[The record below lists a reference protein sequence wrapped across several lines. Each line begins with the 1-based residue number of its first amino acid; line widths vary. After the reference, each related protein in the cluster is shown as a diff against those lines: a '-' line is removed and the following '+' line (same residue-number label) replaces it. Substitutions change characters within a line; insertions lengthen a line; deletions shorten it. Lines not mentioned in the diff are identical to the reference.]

1 MNEKEIS
8 MKPDGIEK
16 LPQKNSDVD
25 AGIEPSAQAQPDEP
39 VNTGADTGANG
50 TDVMGSGG
58 AQPGDGGLL
67 GGGIQ
72 GGSQGGARKAATGVA
87 AGVAAPAAAQA
98 AALTAFLNWLKMLLL
113 SIMAAVQS
121 LASVAVGAV
130 IAAAKAVVGFFT
142 GAGAAVASALGGA
155 VSAATATVATAVA
168 TAVGAAAVITGG
180 VVVLRDGNTTGRNDG
195 LLESCTVAVDNAAKA
210 ADGAVGDVSAKTE
223 ENAKTVYSVLSAW
236 GMSDENI
243 AGVLGNWSHES
254 GIDPT
259 SVETIFDEKFTIG
272 PRKQDAEAK
281 GFKIAQVDPAYSARF
296 PAIDLMG
303 IGLGQWTNGRNALL
317 TEYAQS
323 IGKPWSTLET
333 QLGFM
338 ISKDDPTRVA
348 QVKALIDN
356 SEGGSVSASTSY
368 FLTKWEGINDGTL
381 GSRESAAG
389 TWFAKMGGWE
399 KNKSLADSILAQSGS
414 AVTGANSSSVAAAAS
429 KCKSHGGKVDNS
441 TMVKAAISY
450 AWPYNDD
457 GKGNDGTDIYKYLHK
472 EVLGESDNFFA
483 SCDRTV
489 ATAVRWSGTDDTY
502 PAGGV
507 SNQLEYLQGQG
518 GSKWTKIDYN
528 GDKSKLQPGDILLRT
543 TGGVSH
549 TVMYVGEDAV
559 KEVWGE
565 GNYEPQGEIVS
576 GSLND
581 RSPTV
586 GQFYTGSTGLDTD
599 YVAYRN
605 TTKESSSKFASV
617 TVPSTMQKGQGDK
630 SSRLTPGP

>member
-1 MNEKEIS
+1 
-8 MKPDGIEK
+8 MKPDGIDK
-16 LPQKNSDVD
+16 FPQKNSDVD

-72 GGSQGGARKAATGVA
+72 SGSQGGARKVATGVA

-121 LASVAVGAV
+121 LSSVAIGAV
-130 IAAAKAVVGFFT
+130 IAAAKTVVGFFT

-168 TAVGAAAVITGG
+168 TAVGAAAVIAGG
-180 VVVLRDGNTTGRNDG
+180 VVVLRDGNTTGRHDG

-259 SVETIFDEKFTIG
+259 GVETIFDEKFTIG

-338 ISKDDPTRVA
+338 ISKDDPARVA

-356 SEGGSVSASTSY
+356 SAGGSVSASTSY

-414 AVTGANSSSVAAAAS
+414 AVTGANNSSVAAAAS

-549 TVMYVGEDAV
+549 TVMYVGEDSV

-630 SSRLTPGP
+630 NSRLTPGP

>member
-1 MNEKEIS
+1 

-16 LPQKNSDVD
+16 PPH
-25 AGIEPSAQAQPDEP
+25 GIQGVEPSVQPNEP
-39 VNTGADTGANG
+39 VDTGTDTGANG

-58 AQPGDGGLL
+58 AEPGDGGLL
-67 GGGIQ
+67 VGGIQ
-72 GGSQGGARKAATGVA
+72 GGQGQGGARKAATGAA
-87 AGVAAPAAAQA
+87 AGAVAPAAAQA
-98 AALTAFLNWLKMLLL
+98 AALTVFLNWLKTVMM

-121 LASVAVGAV
+121 LYSVIVGAIV
-130 IAAAKAVVGFFT
+130 AAAKAVVGFFT

-155 VSAATATVATAVA
+155 VSAATATIATVAA
-168 TAVGAAAVITGG
+168 TAVGAVVVITGG
-180 VVVLRDGNTTGRNDG
+180 AVALRDGEMAARSDG
-195 LLESCTVAVDNAAKA
+195 AIEPCTVAVENAVKA
-210 ADGAVGDVSAKTE
+210 ADDAVSDVSAKTE

-259 SVETIFDEKFTIG
+259 GVETIFDEKFTIG
-272 PRKQDAEAK
+272 PRKKDAESK
-281 GFKIAQVDPAYSARF
+281 GFKISQVDPAYSARF

-317 TEYAQS
+317 TEYAAS

-338 ISKDDPTRVA
+338 ISKDDPARVA

-414 AVTGANSSSVAAAAS
+414 AVTGANNSSVAAAAS

-472 EVLGESDNFFA
+472 EVLGESDNYFA

-528 GDKSKLQPGDILLRT
+528 GDKSKLQPGDVLLRT

-549 TVMYVGEDAV
+549 TVMYVGEDSV

-581 RSPTV
+581 RAPTV

>member
-1 MNEKEIS
+1 MTVSKLPPSDGGAGGVQPAQTQPIQPQPTGKAPHN
-8 MKPDGIEK
+8 DGIDGVD
-16 LPQKNSDVD
+16 DV
-25 AGIEPSAQAQPDEP
+25 
-39 VNTGADTGANG
+39 VDTGANG
-50 TDVMGSGG
+50 TDVMGSDGSEPGGQPGEGIRGG
-58 AQPGDGGLL
+58 AG
-67 GGGIQ
+67 
-72 GGSQGGARKAATGVA
+72 KAATGA
-87 AGVAAPAAAQA
+87 AIGAGAPVAAQA
-98 AALTAFLNWLKMLLL
+98 AALTIFLNWLKMLMM
-113 SIMAAVQS
+113 SIMAAAQS
-121 LASVAVGAV
+121 LFSAIVGAV
-130 IAAAKAVVGFFT
+130 VAAAKAVVGFFT
-142 GAGAAVASALGGA
+142 SAGAAVASAMGGV
-155 VSAATATVATAVA
+155 VSAATATIATVAA
-168 TAVGAAAVITGG
+168 TAVGAIAVVAGGAAV
-180 VVVLRDGNTTGRNDG
+180 VRDGEMTARSDG
-195 LLESCTVAVDNAAKA
+195 VIEPCTVAVDKATKA
-210 ADGAVGDVSAKTE
+210 ADDAVADVSAKTE

-243 AGVLGNWSHES
+243 AGILGNWSHES

-259 SVETIFDEKFTIG
+259 GVETIFDEKFTIG
-272 PRKQDAEAK
+272 PRKKDAESK

-317 TEYAQS
+317 TEYATS

-414 AVTGANSSSVAAAAS
+414 ALTGANNSSVVAAAD
-429 KCKSHGGKVDNS
+429 KCKSHSGKVDNS
-441 TMVKAAISY
+441 TLVNAAISY
-450 AWPYNDD
+450 AWPYNDQ

-472 EVLGESDNFFA
+472 EVLGESDNYFA

-518 GSKWTKIDYN
+518 GSKWTKVDYN

-617 TVPSTMQKGQGDK
+617 TVPSSMQKGQGDK

>member
-1 MNEKEIS
+1 

-25 AGIEPSAQAQPDEP
+25 AGIEPSAQAQPDES
-39 VNTGADTGANG
+39 VNTGVDTGANG

-87 AGVAAPAAAQA
+87 AGVAVPAAAQA

-130 IAAAKAVVGFFT
+130 IAAAKAVVGFFI

-155 VSAATATVATAVA
+155 VSAATATVATVVA
-168 TAVGAAAVITGG
+168 TAVGVGAVIAGG
-180 VVVLRDGNTTGRNDG
+180 AVALRDGNMNGRNDG
-195 LLESCTVAVDNAAKA
+195 VLESCTVAVDNATKA

-630 SSRLTPGP
+630 SSRLTPSP

>member
-1 MNEKEIS
+1 
-8 MKPDGIEK
+8 MKPEGIDK
-16 LPQKNSDVD
+16 LPQSQD
-25 AGIEPSAQAQPDEP
+25 AGIEPSTQPDEP
-39 VNTGADTGANG
+39 MGTGADTGANG

-58 AQPGDGGLL
+58 AEPGDGGLL

-72 GGSQGGARKAATGVA
+72 GGQGGQGRGSASKAATGAA
-87 AGVAAPAAAQA
+87 AGAAAPAAAQA
-98 AALTAFLNWLKMLLL
+98 AALTVFLNWLKTVML
-113 SIMAAVQS
+113 SIMAAAQS
-121 LASVAVGAV
+121 LYSAIVGAFV
-130 IAAAKAVVGFFT
+130 AAAKAVVGFFT

-155 VSAATATVATAVA
+155 VSAATATVATVVA
-168 TAVGAAAVITGG
+168 TAVGAGAVIAGG
-180 VVVLRDGNTTGRNDG
+180 AVALRDGDMAARNDG
-195 LLESCTVAVDNAAKA
+195 LLESCTVAVENAAKA
-210 ADGAVGDVSAKTE
+210 ADGALGDVSAKTE

-259 SVETIFDEKFTIG
+259 GVETIFDEKFTIG

-338 ISKDDPTRVA
+338 ISKDDPARVA

-399 KNKSLADSILAQSGS
+399 KNQSLADSILAQSGS
-414 AVTGANSSSVAAAAS
+414 AVTGANNSSVAAAAS

-472 EVLGESDNFFA
+472 EVLGESDNYFA

-549 TVMYVGEDAV
+549 TVMYVGEDSV

-565 GNYEPQGEIVS
+565 GNYEPQGEIIS

-581 RSPTV
+581 RAPTV

-630 SSRLTPGP
+630 NSRLTPGP

>member
-1 MNEKEIS
+1 
-8 MKPDGIEK
+8 MKPDGIDK
-16 LPQKNSDVD
+16 LPQKNPDVD

-39 VNTGADTGANG
+39 VNTGTDTGANG

-72 GGSQGGARKAATGVA
+72 GGSQGGVRKAATGVA

-121 LASVAVGAV
+121 LASVAIGAV
-130 IAAAKAVVGFFT
+130 VAAAKAVVGFFT
-142 GAGAAVASALGGA
+142 GVGAAVASALGGA

-168 TAVGAAAVITGG
+168 TAVGAAAVIAGG
-180 VVVLRDGNTTGRNDG
+180 AVALRDGNTTGRNDG

-549 TVMYVGEDAV
+549 TVMYVGEDSV

-630 SSRLTPGP
+630 NSRLTPGP

>member
-1 MNEKEIS
+1 MT
-8 MKPDGIEK
+8 PDGIDK
-16 LPQKNSDVD
+16 FPQKNSDVD

-72 GGSQGGARKAATGVA
+72 GGSQGGARKVATGVA

-121 LASVAVGAV
+121 LSSVAIGAV
-130 IAAAKAVVGFFT
+130 IAAAKTVVGFFT

-168 TAVGAAAVITGG
+168 TAVGAAAVIAGG
-180 VVVLRDGNTTGRNDG
+180 VVVLRDGNTTGRHDG

-259 SVETIFDEKFTIG
+259 GVETIFDEKFTIG

-338 ISKDDPTRVA
+338 ISKDDPARVA

-356 SEGGSVSASTSY
+356 SAGGSVSASTSY

-549 TVMYVGEDAV
+549 TVMYVGEDSV

-630 SSRLTPGP
+630 NTRLTPGP

>member
-1 MNEKEIS
+1 M
-8 MKPDGIEK
+8 
-16 LPQKNSDVD
+16 
-25 AGIEPSAQAQPDEP
+25 
-39 VNTGADTGANG
+39 
-50 TDVMGSGG
+50 
-58 AQPGDGGLL
+58 
-67 GGGIQ
+67 
-72 GGSQGGARKAATGVA
+72 
-87 AGVAAPAAAQA
+87 AAAQ
-98 AALTAFLNWLKMLLL
+98 
-113 SIMAAVQS
+113 S
-121 LASVAVGAV
+121 LWSAITGAV
-130 IAAAKAVVGFFT
+130 VAAAKAVVGFFT

-155 VSAATATVATAVA
+155 VSAATATVATVVA
-168 TAVGAAAVITGG
+168 TAVGAGAVIAGG
-180 VVVLRDGNTTGRNDG
+180 AVALRDGDMAARSDG
-195 LLESCTVAVDNAAKA
+195 LLESCTVAVENAAKA
-210 ADGAVGDVSAKTE
+210 ADSAVGDVSAKTE

-259 SVETIFDEKFTIG
+259 GVETIFDEKFTIG

-338 ISKDDPTRVA
+338 ISKDDPARVA

-472 EVLGESDNFFA
+472 EVLGESDNYFA

-549 TVMYVGEDAV
+549 TVMYVGEDSV

-565 GNYEPQGEIVS
+565 GNYEPQGEIIS

-581 RSPTV
+581 RAPTV

-630 SSRLTPGP
+630 NSRLTPGP

>member
-1 MNEKEIS
+1 MRPN
-8 MKPDGIEK
+8 GIEK
-16 LPQKNSDVD
+16 SPH
-25 AGIEPSAQAQPDEP
+25 GIQGAEPSVQPNEP
-39 VNTGADTGANG
+39 VDTGTDTGANG

-58 AQPGDGGLL
+58 AEPGGGGLL
-67 GGGIQ
+67 GDGIQ
-72 GGSQGGARKAATGVA
+72 GGQNKSGMSKAATGAA
-87 AGVAAPAAAQA
+87 AGAAAPVAAQA
-98 AALTAFLNWLKMLLL
+98 AALTVFLNWLKTVMM

-121 LASVAVGAV
+121 LYSAIVGAIV
-130 IAAAKAVVGFFT
+130 AAAKAVVGFFT

-155 VSAATATVATAVA
+155 VSAATATIATVAA
-168 TAVGAAAVITGG
+168 TAVGAVAVITGG
-180 VVVLRDGNTTGRNDG
+180 AVALRDGEMAARSDG
-195 LLESCTVAVDNAAKA
+195 AIEPCTVAVENAVKA
-210 ADGAVGDVSAKTE
+210 ADDAVSDVSAKTE

-259 SVETIFDEKFTIG
+259 GVETIFDEKFAIG

-281 GFKIAQVDPAYSARF
+281 GFKIAQVDSAYSARF

-317 TEYAQS
+317 TEYAAS

-338 ISKDDPTRVA
+338 ISKDDPARVA

-414 AVTGANSSSVAAAAS
+414 AVTGANNSSVAAAAS

-472 EVLGESDNFFA
+472 EVLGESDNYFA

-528 GDKSKLQPGDILLRT
+528 GDKSKLQPGDVLLRT

-549 TVMYVGEDAV
+549 TVMYVGEDSV

-581 RSPTV
+581 RAPTV

-630 SSRLTPGP
+630 NSRLTPGP

>member
-1 MNEKEIS
+1 

-16 LPQKNSDVD
+16 PPH
-25 AGIEPSAQAQPDEP
+25 GIQGAEPSVQPNEP
-39 VNTGADTGANG
+39 VDTGTDTGANG
-50 TDVMGSGG
+50 TDVIGSGG
-58 AQPGDGGLL
+58 AEPGDGGLL

-72 GGSQGGARKAATGVA
+72 GGQGQGGARKAATGAA
-87 AGVAAPAAAQA
+87 AGAAAPAAAQA
-98 AALTAFLNWLKMLLL
+98 AALTVFLNWLKTVMM

-121 LASVAVGAV
+121 LYSAIVGAIV
-130 IAAAKAVVGFFT
+130 AAAKAVVGFFT

-155 VSAATATVATAVA
+155 VSAATATIATVAA
-168 TAVGAAAVITGG
+168 TAVGAVAVITGG
-180 VVVLRDGNTTGRNDG
+180 AVALRDGEMAARSDG
-195 LLESCTVAVDNAAKA
+195 AIEPCTVAVENAVKA
-210 ADGAVGDVSAKTE
+210 ADDAVSDVSAKTE

-259 SVETIFDEKFTIG
+259 GVETIFDEKFTIG

-317 TEYAQS
+317 TEYAAS

-338 ISKDDPTRVA
+338 ISKDDPARVA

-414 AVTGANSSSVAAAAS
+414 AVTGANNSSVAAAAS

-472 EVLGESDNFFA
+472 EVLGESDNYFA

-549 TVMYVGEDAV
+549 TVMYVGEDSV

>member
-1 MNEKEIS
+1 

-25 AGIEPSAQAQPDEP
+25 AGIEPSAQPNEP
-39 VNTGADTGANG
+39 VGTGADTGANG

-58 AQPGDGGLL
+58 AEPGDGGLL

-72 GGSQGGARKAATGVA
+72 GGQGQGGARKAATGAA
-87 AGVAAPAAAQA
+87 AGAAAPAAAQA
-98 AALTAFLNWLKMLLL
+98 AALTVFLNWLKTVMM
-113 SIMAAVQS
+113 SIMAAAQS
-121 LASVAVGAV
+121 LWSAITGAV
-130 IAAAKAVVGFFT
+130 VAAAKAVVGFFT

-155 VSAATATVATAVA
+155 VSAATATVATVTAAV
-168 TAVGAAAVITGG
+168 VGTVAVITGG
-180 VVVLRDGNTTGRNDG
+180 AVALRDGDMAARNDG
-195 LLESCTVAVDNAAKA
+195 LLEPCTVAVENAAKA

-472 EVLGESDNFFA
+472 EVLGESDNYFA

-549 TVMYVGEDAV
+549 TVMYVGEDSV

-581 RSPTV
+581 RAPTV

-630 SSRLTPGP
+630 NSRLTPGP

>member
-1 MNEKEIS
+1 
-8 MKPDGIEK
+8 MKPEGIEK

-25 AGIEPSAQAQPDEP
+25 AGIEPSAQPNEP
-39 VNTGADTGANG
+39 VGTGADTGANG

-58 AQPGDGGLL
+58 AEPGDGGLL

-72 GGSQGGARKAATGVA
+72 GGQGQGGARKAATGAA
-87 AGVAAPAAAQA
+87 AGAAAPAAAQA
-98 AALTAFLNWLKMLLL
+98 AALTVFLNWLKTVMM
-113 SIMAAVQS
+113 SIMAAAQS
-121 LASVAVGAV
+121 LWSAITGAV
-130 IAAAKAVVGFFT
+130 VAAAKAVVGFFT

-155 VSAATATVATAVA
+155 VSAATATVATVVA
-168 TAVGAAAVITGG
+168 TAVGAGAVIAGG
-180 VVVLRDGNTTGRNDG
+180 AVALRDGDMAARSDG
-195 LLESCTVAVDNAAKA
+195 LLEPCTVAVENAAKA

-223 ENAKTVYSVLSAW
+223 ENAKIVYSVLSAW

-338 ISKDDPTRVA
+338 ISKDDPARVA

-472 EVLGESDNFFA
+472 EVLGESDNYFA

-549 TVMYVGEDAV
+549 TVMYVGEDSV

-581 RSPTV
+581 RAPTV

-630 SSRLTPGP
+630 NSRLTPGP